1 MKPALPIGAIAA
13 LFLFTIRQMLRDAKF
28 WAVAAALF
36 LPCALALLIR
46 RFHPPINDLAPAW
59 HLYHGLS
66 QFMFLMG
73 LLPLA
78 CMIYGTGL
86 IGSEAE
92 SRTIGYLI
100 TRRLR
105 RRTVLLTKF
114 VATALV
120 LIVVCGVAAAA
131 IYASVVC
138 RLDWQSLAPK
148 SAALADWNPA
158 QELMVYLNITVLGV
172 IGFLAIFSL
181 IGLLTAKP
189 LAMSVFYMVVVELV
203 IGNLPARARAYSLI
217 HQLRVTAAAAIPR
230 LVELFELP
238 SDLGAQLFPAHGS
251 GVPEVLIVSGAAL
264 FLACVLVT
272 ARELTPSKV
281 ARD

>member
-1 MKPALPIGAIAA
+1 MRPALPIGAISA
-13 LFLFTIRQMLRDAKF
+13 LFLFTIRQMVRDAKF

-36 LPCALALLIR
+36 LPCALALLIQ
-46 RFHPPINDLAPAW
+46 RFHPPINDFAPAW

>member
-1 MKPALPIGAIAA
+1 MKPAIPVGAIAA

-28 WAVAAALF
+28 WAVAAAQF
-36 LPCALALLIR
+36 LPCALALLIH
-46 RFHPPINDLAPAW
+46 RFHPPIHDLGPAW

-86 IGSEAE
+86 IGTEAE
-92 SRTIGYLI
+92 SKTIGYLI

-131 IYASVVC
+131 IYASVLW

-148 SAALADWNPA
+148 SGALADWNPA
-158 QELMVYLNITVLGV
+158 QELIVYLNVTALGV

-189 LAMSVFYMVVVELV
+189 LAMSVLYMVVVELV
-203 IGNLPARARAYSLI
+203 IGNLPAGARAYSLI
-217 HQLRVTAAAAIPR
+217 HQLRVRAVAAIPG
-230 LVELFELP
+230 LVKLFELP
-238 SDLGAQLFPAHGS
+238 SDLGAQLFPANGS
-251 GVPEVLIVSGAAL
+251 GVPEVLVVSGVAV

-272 ARELTPSKV
+272 MGELTPSRV